1 MRAGA
6 QKARDSRSARPGL
19 EGSVAGARAFPQR
32 LPGGP
37 TTRGGALLARGPGRK
52 DWAGAGVREVLPPAA
67 ALPPPPPA
75 DPGPRGSAACLPGKR
90 LISGVLE
97 SEPTGRKDRHP

>member
-67 ALPPPPPA
+67 ALPPPPQLTPA
-75 DPGPRGSAACLPGKR
+75 PEGAPPASPANVSSLGS
-90 LISGVLE
+90 
-97 SEPTGRKDRHP
+97 